1 MMGTPKGI
9 HLALPALGSSARL
22 TVSVAIAAA
31 LKLELLVAP
40 LGCEGPRPYP
50 SPELLHPQV
59 LRALQQ
65 FLSGGHVKVTKRK
78 LWP

>member
-1 MMGTPKGI
+1 MMGTPEGI
-9 HLALPALGSSARL
+9 HLALPAPGPSARL
-22 TVSVAIAAA
+22 TVSVAVAAA
-31 LKLELLVAP
+31 LKLELLAAP
-40 LGCEGPRPYP
+40 PGVKAPPYP

-65 FLSGGHVKVTKRK
+65 FLFGGHVKVTKRK